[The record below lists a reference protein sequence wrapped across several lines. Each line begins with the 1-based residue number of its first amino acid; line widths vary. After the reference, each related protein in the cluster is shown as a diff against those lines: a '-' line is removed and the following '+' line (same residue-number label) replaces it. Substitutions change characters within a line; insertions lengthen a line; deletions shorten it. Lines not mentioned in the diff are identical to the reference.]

1 MSLDNVSHLGVV
13 SWVPEVSNGVHP
25 GVLEMIPDNILEAD
39 QIITWLEGDLVP
51 SSPEVVALLG
61 CRNID
66 RAELVGRGVL

>member
-1 MSLDNVSHLGVV
+1 
-13 SWVPEVSNGVHP
+13 
-25 GVLEMIPDNILEAD
+25 MIPDNILEAD
-39 QIITWLEGDLVP
+39 QIITWFEGDFVP

>member
-1 MSLDNVSHLGVV
+1 
-13 SWVPEVSNGVHP
+13 
-25 GVLEMIPDNILEAD
+25 MIPDNILEAD